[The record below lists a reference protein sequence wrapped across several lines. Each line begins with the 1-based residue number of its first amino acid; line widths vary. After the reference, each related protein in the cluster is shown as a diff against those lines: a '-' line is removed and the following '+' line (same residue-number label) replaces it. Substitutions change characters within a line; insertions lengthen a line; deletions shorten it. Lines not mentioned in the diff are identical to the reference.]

1 MNRILIKKAR
11 IYDQN
16 SNQHLKV
23 RDVLIENG
31 NITEIK
37 ARIQPSGKYQ
47 TIESKQLC
55 ISPGWV
61 DIGSFNGEPGKE
73 QREDLESLRNAA
85 AHGGYIGIAP
95 FPTGLPTT
103 DSKGQIAYLKAN
115 NHENAV
121 QIFPIG
127 ALTMERNGKDMSELI
142 DISAAG
148 AIAFSDGQ
156 GSLMGEGQI
165 QRSLLY
171 LKGIDANLI
180 YVVNAKKPGEKGQV
194 NEGEVSVSMGVEGIP
209 THQEK
214 VAVNT
219 VLRQVEYTGSRALIH
234 NISLGWAADKIA
246 KKATSFNVSA
256 SVPYLNLAHNE
267 ENVRNFN
274 SNFKLLPPLRTET
287 ERKKLCKAVEKG
299 KVDIITSNHSP
310 KTIEEKDEPFG
321 LSPFGASSIETTFS
335 GLVTYAEDLS
345 LDRIIYALSIGPR
358 KTLGLDNATIKVGQK
373 ASITLFDP
381 SLQWNVTKDHLLSKS
396 KNNPYLG
403 VQLKGR
409 VIGILNNSKLI
420 KTKTYDGQSND

>member
-16 SNQHLKV
+16 SNQYLKI
-23 RDVLIENG
+23 RDILIENG
-31 NITEIK
+31 KIVDIK
-37 ARIQPSGKYQ
+37 ARIQPSGKFE

-61 DIGSFNGEPGKE
+61 DIGAFNGEPGKE
-73 QREDLESLRNAA
+73 QREDLKSLRNAA
-85 AHGGYIGIAP
+85 AHGGYVAIAP
-95 FPTGLPTT
+95 FPTGQPTT
-103 DSKGQIAYLKAN
+103 DSKGQIAYLKSK
-115 NHENAV
+115 NHESAV
-121 QIFPIG
+121 QIYPIG
-127 ALTMERNGKDMSELI
+127 ALTMDRNGRDMAELI
-142 DISAAG
+142 DLSAAG

-156 GSLMGEGQI
+156 GSKMGEGQI

-171 LKGIDANLI
+171 LKGIDSNLI
-180 YVVNAKKPGEKGQV
+180 YVVNAKKPGEEGQV

-209 THQEK
+209 AHQEK

-246 KKATSFNVSA
+246 KNALNHKVAA

-267 ENVRNFN
+267 EDVKDFN
-274 SNFKLLPPLRTET
+274 NNFKLLPPLRQES

-299 KVDIITSNHSP
+299 RVDIITSNHSP
-310 KTIEEKDEPFG
+310 KTVEEKDEPFG

-335 GLVTYAEDLS
+335 GLVTHTKDLS
-345 LDRIIYALSIGPR
+345 LERIVNALSIGPR
-358 KTLGLDNATIKVGQK
+358 KALGLEKGSIKIGEM

-381 SLQWNVTKDHLLSKS
+381 EMSWQVSERNLLSKS
-396 KNNPYLG
+396 KNNPYIG
-403 VQLKGR
+403 KELKGC

-420 KTKTYDGQSND
+420 KTKNL

>member
-16 SNQHLKV
+16 SNQHLKI

-31 NITEIK
+31 KIVDIK
-37 ARIQPSGKYQ
+37 VRIQPTGRFE
-47 TIESKQLC
+47 TIESKQLY

-85 AHGGYIGIAP
+85 ANGGYVAIAP
-95 FPTGLPTT
+95 FPTGHPTT
-103 DSKGQIAYLKAN
+103 DSKGQIAYLTSKN
-115 NHENAV
+115 QDSAV
-121 QIFPIG
+121 QIYPIG
-127 ALTMERNGKDMSELI
+127 ALTMDRNGKDMSEMI
-142 DISAAG
+142 DLSAAG

-156 GSLMGEGQI
+156 GSIMGEGQI

-180 YVVNAKKPGEKGQV
+180 YVVNAKKPGEEGQV

-209 THQEK
+209 AHQEK

-219 VLRQVEYTGSRALIH
+219 VLRQVAYTGSRALIH
-234 NISLGWAADKIA
+234 NISLGWAAEKIA
-246 KKATSFNVSA
+246 KNADSHKVAA

-267 ENVRNFN
+267 EDVKDFN
-274 SNFKLLPPLRTET
+274 TNFKLLPPLRTES
-287 ERKKLCKAVEKG
+287 ERKKLCKAIEKG
-299 KVDIITSNHSP
+299 RVDIITSNHSP
-310 KTIEEKDEPFG
+310 KTVEEKDEPFG

-335 GLVTYAEDLS
+335 GLVTHTEDLS
-345 LDRIIYALSIGPR
+345 LERMVHALSIGPR
-358 KTLGLDNATIKVGQK
+358 KALTLDNGSIKIGEI

-381 SLQWNVTKDHLLSKS
+381 TISWSVNKDSLLSKS
-396 KNNPYLG
+396 KNNPYIG
-403 VQLKGR
+403 QELKGR
-409 VIGILNNSKLI
+409 IIGILNNSKLI
-420 KTKTYDGQSND
+420 KTKNL